1 MTIRISQIMTDHFM
15 SIDILEGVGAIRD
28 IAFNQGINYFLVT
41 NNHQIKGMITSKELI
56 DAHPNRIAA
65 DAMLTDFKFISSEAT
80 VWGAKE
86 IFDQQ
91 DQDFLLVEK
100 NKQIVGIITKTL
112 VLTELGKHIDLLTG
126 LYKSDYIYYQI
137 QKCMSKN
144 EITSIIFMD
153 VNNFGRIDKEYGH
166 ILGDTILK
174 ELARLLKQYKPK
186 DAHICRF
193 GGDEFVLQFS
203 TPIEKCKNEIIKIID
218 MIKNHEFP
226 NKIPVTIS
234 AGVIQSKKC
243 TKIKNVYEATVHLI
257 NQASLASTTAKKNKC
272 GLSIVYEESEIA

>member
-1 MTIRISQIMTDHFM
+1 MKDQFM
-15 SIDILEGVGAIRD
+15 CIDILEGVSTIRD
-28 IAFNQGINYFLVT
+28 IAFNQGINYFPVIDH
-41 NNHQIKGMITSKELI
+41 HQIKGMITNKELI
-56 DAHPNRIAA
+56 DVHPNRIAA
-65 DAMLTDFKFISSEAT
+65 DAMLTDFKFISSEAS
-80 VWGAKE
+80 VWSAKE

-91 DQDFLLVEK
+91 DQDFLLVEE
-100 NKQIVGIITKTL
+100 NEQIVGVITKLL
-112 VLTELGKHIDLLTG
+112 VVAELGKHIDLLTE

-137 QKCMSKN
+137 QKCITKN

-186 DAHICRF
+186 DAHVCRF
-193 GGDEFVLQFS
+193 GGDEFVLQLS

-218 MIKNHEFP
+218 IIKNHEFP

-234 AGVIQSKKC
+234 AGMIQSKKC

-257 NQASLASTTAKKNKC
+257 NQASLASTIAKKNKC
-272 GLSIVYEESEIA
+272 GISIVHEENEIA